1 MSDGTKNTLKMLE
14 NLSVLGIEKD
24 TLLYR
29 KVKHNWWLAA
39 SE

>member
-24 TLLYR
+24 TVVQ
-29 KVKHNWWLAA
+29 K
-39 SE
+39 S